1 MKTLWI
7 KKSVPDT
14 HVHST
19 FLSQLKH
26 NQNVV
31 KYEYK
36 TLIFDSSG
44 LLVNINTGIIFILS
58 FVAIYLH
65 NFDPRIFVAVATA
78 PDLILLHYFMQTL
91 TWKQILA
98 TTKSNLVILF
108 AMLSLTP
115 VFRSL
120 TESTSSDSIWALSGW
135 LLLLNITMSS
145 RSFPALSTNTALAA
159 IIVLASRLRT
169 SQEVFFFILFNTQI
183 FVALPFGYK
192 WMKLH
197 DSHSHTSCY
206 LVACFISLCS
216 SVLVQM
222 LFGWLIMVIWG
233 AIQLLILLGL
243 PALFLSL
250 QQYKDR
256 ISGPWDP
263 AKPDLS

>member
-7 KKSVPDT
+7 KQSVPDT
-14 HVHST
+14 YVHST

-31 KYEYK
+31 KYQYR
-36 TLIFDSSG
+36 TLIFDASG
-44 LLVNINTGIIFILS
+44 LLVNINAGIIFILS

-65 NFDPRIFVAVATA
+65 NIDPQLFVAAATV
-78 PDLILLHYFMQTL
+78 PGLILLRSFMQTL
-91 TWKQILA
+91 SWRERLA
-98 TTKSNLVILF
+98 TAKSNLVILF

-120 TESTSSDSIWALSGW
+120 TESISSDSIWALSGW

-169 SQEVFFFILFNTQI
+169 SQEVFFFMVFNTQI
-183 FVALPFGYK
+183 FVALPFAYK

-197 DSHSHTSCY
+197 DSSSHRGCYVIASVTS
-206 LVACFISLCS
+206 ICS
-216 SVLVQM
+216 CVLVGL
-222 LFGWLIMVIWG
+222 LFGWLIMAIWC

-263 AKPDLS
+263 AKPDLH